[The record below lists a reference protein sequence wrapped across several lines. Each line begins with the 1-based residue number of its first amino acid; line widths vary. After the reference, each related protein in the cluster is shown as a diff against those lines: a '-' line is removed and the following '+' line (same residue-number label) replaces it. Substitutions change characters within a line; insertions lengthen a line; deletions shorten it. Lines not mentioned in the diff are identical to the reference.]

1 MEKILISADALWEN
15 GFGVVFPELEGADAF
30 TEVATTL
37 DLIERLD
44 PKMGIPGHGRVFAY
58 IPEVLARS
66 RQRLA
71 VFAKNPFKHA
81 HNAVKVLIKFKPC
94 LSG

>member
-1 MEKILISADALWEN
+1 
-15 GFGVVFPELEGADAF
+15 
-30 TEVATTL
+30 
-37 DLIERLD
+37 
-44 PKMGIPGHGRVFAY
+44 MGIPGHGRVFAY